1 MNKEEKKEYMKIYN
15 KQYKIDNKEKIKEL
29 NKKRYEGVKN
39 SEEYKKNK
47 IQYQKDYRIKE
58 RKKYVISNWINKGIV
73 DNDWDSVYEEYI
85 KQTHCWICNR
95 EYDFIKIRR
104 CLDHDHDT
112 GEIRYI
118 VCNPCNIHIIG

>member
-15 KQYKIDNKEKIKEL
+15 KQYKIDNKEKIKAL
-29 NKKRYEGVKN
+29 NKKRYEQVKN
-39 SEEYKKNK
+39 SEEFKKHK
-47 IQYQKDYRIKE
+47 KQLQIDYRIKE
-58 RKKYVISNWINKGIV
+58 RKKYVISRWISKGIV
-73 DNDWDSVYEEYI
+73 DSDWDSVYEEYI

-95 EYDFIKIRR
+95 EYDFKKIRR
-104 CLDHDHDT
+104 CLDHNHET